1 MRNLENS
8 ICPYSTPVE
17 FFGSR
22 ADKKIHCRYRVREG
36 HMRDLENSICPYS
49 TPSGVF
55 WEQGGQKNPLPL

>member
-22 ADKKIHCRYRVREG
+22 SDKKLHCHERGGEG
-36 HMRDLENSICPYS
+36 ICG
-49 TPSGVF
+49 T
-55 WEQGGQKNPLPL
+55 